1 MKFYLKQH
9 KSRYFGLLL
18 IFAFLLG
25 IVGLAGGV
33 SWSLLSYL
41 FFVGAF
47 LLGGGMLFA
56 YTRQRR
62 LYAFLSDQTKR
73 ILPGDQDHLSQAI
86 SYKVNQ
92 LLQEQENQLTKES
105 REKEQQVTFINLWVH
120 QMKTPIA
127 VLEMMAQ
134 ENQLDAVEILKETQR
149 LKSGLN
155 LVMNEAR
162 LLGGLGGDF
171 VLKQVHLAKLV
182 NQRVTEQKNFFI
194 QHQVYPQVAIASDL
208 HLITDEK
215 WLGFVIEQLLVNSI
229 KYTAPGGKVKLSAS
243 KEQETLYLVI
253 EDEGVGIPPGD
264 LPRIKQA
271 FFTGENGRRFG
282 EATGMGLYL
291 VDQVTQE
298 LGIEMNVTSQV
309 GKGTKITLTFPDPKE
324 YRE

>member
-18 IFAFLLG
+18 ILAFLLG

-33 SWSLLSYL
+33 SWALLIYL

-56 YTRQRR
+56 YTRKRR

-171 VLKQVHLAKLV
+171 VLKQVHLSKLV

-194 QHQVYPQVAIASDL
+194 QHLS
-208 HLITDEK
+208 LIH
-215 WLGFVIEQLLVNSI
+215 I
-229 KYTAPGGKVKLSAS
+229 
-243 KEQETLYLVI
+243 
-253 EDEGVGIPPGD
+253 
-264 LPRIKQA
+264 
-271 FFTGENGRRFG
+271 
-282 EATGMGLYL
+282 
-291 VDQVTQE
+291 
-298 LGIEMNVTSQV
+298 
-309 GKGTKITLTFPDPKE
+309 
-324 YRE
+324 

>member
-9 KSRYFGLLL
+9 RSRFLGLLL
-18 IFAFLLG
+18 ILAFLLWILG
-25 IVGLAGGV
+25 VAETV
-33 SWSLLSYL
+33 SWTLLLYL

-47 LLGGGMLFA
+47 LLIAGLLFA
-56 YTRQRR
+56 YSRQRR

-86 SYKVNQ
+86 SHKVNQ

-134 ENQLDAVEILKETQR
+134 ENQLDSVEVLKETQR

-162 LLGGLGGDF
+162 LLGGIGGDF
-171 VLKQVHLAKLV
+171 VLKQVFLSKLV
-182 NQRVTEQKNFFI
+182 NQQVTEQKNFFI
-194 QHQVYPQVAIASDL
+194 QHQVYPQVNISEEL
-208 HLITDEK
+208 TLITDAK
-215 WLGFVIEQLLVNSI
+215 WLSFVIEQLLVNSI
-229 KYTAPGGKVKLSAS
+229 KYTKPGGKVKITAS
-243 KEQETLYLVI
+243 KISEATEVTI
-253 EDEGVGIPPGD
+253 EDEGVGIPAGD

-271 FFTGENGRRFG
+271 FFTGENGRKSG

-291 VDQVTQE
+291 VDQVTGE
-298 LGIEMNVTSQV
+298 LGIKFHLQSQV
-309 GKGTKITLTFPDPKE
+309 GKGTKAILTIPDA
-324 YRE
+324 R

>member
-9 KSRYFGLLL
+9 RSRFLGLLL
-18 IFAFLLG
+18 ILAFLLWILG
-25 IVGLAGGV
+25 VAEAV
-33 SWSLLSYL
+33 SWTLLLYL

-47 LLGGGMLFA
+47 LLIAGLLFA
-56 YTRQRR
+56 YSRQRR

-86 SYKVNQ
+86 SHKVNQ

-134 ENQLDAVEILKETQR
+134 ENQLDSVEVLKETQR

-162 LLGGLGGDF
+162 LLGGIGGDF
-171 VLKQVHLAKLV
+171 VLKQVFLSKLV
-182 NQRVTEQKNFFI
+182 NQQVTEQKNFFI
-194 QHQVYPQVAIASDL
+194 QHQVYPQVNISEEL
-208 HLITDEK
+208 TLITDAK
-215 WLGFVIEQLLVNSI
+215 WLSFVIEQLLVNSI
-229 KYTAPGGKVKLSAS
+229 KYTKPGGKVKITAS
-243 KEQETLYLVI
+243 KISEATEVTI
-253 EDEGVGIPPGD
+253 EDEGVGIPAGD

-271 FFTGENGRRFG
+271 FFTGENGRKFG

-291 VDQVTQE
+291 VDQVTSE
-298 LGIEMNVTSQV
+298 LGIKFHLQSQV
-309 GKGTKITLTFPDPKE
+309 GKGTKAILTIPDA
-324 YRE
+324 R